1 MIKILVII
9 NILVLRFYRYIG
21 NILTNY
27 ENIKKNSKKVYIY
40 IYIYIIIIIISS
52 TSIKKYK
59 VYKCI
64 FIIKLHYRLF

>member
-1 MIKILVII
+1 MVLTLFPPMIKILVII

-40 IYIYIIIIIISS
+40 IYIYNNNNNIFYIN
-52 TSIKKYK
+52 KK
-59 VYKCI
+59 I
-64 FIIKLHYRLF
+64 